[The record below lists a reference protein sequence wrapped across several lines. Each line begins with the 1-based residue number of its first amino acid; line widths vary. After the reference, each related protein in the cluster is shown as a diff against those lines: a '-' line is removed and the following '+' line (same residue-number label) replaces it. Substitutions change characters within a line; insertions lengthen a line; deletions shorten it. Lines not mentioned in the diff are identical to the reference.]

1 MDSGIVGTLVT
12 IFLLVVALLIF
23 FVVVGYFG
31 IKFIDWLEEKTNERK
46 SN

>member
-1 MDSGIVGTLVT
+1 MDSGTVVTLVT
-12 IFLLVVALLIF
+12 VFLLIVALLIL

-31 IKFIDWLEEKTNERK
+31 IKFIDWLEEKTSERK